1 MRINIMTTTQQ
12 VTTFLGVQKQ
22 KPINNTPILNWLNL
36 IKKSGYSYYIESARN
51 NPKDSKKYIEL
62 KKAIPVATFNF
73 NFKDWKKETNI
84 TNPTGFLY
92 IDIDNQEFDI
102 NILDKNKIYSYYH
115 SFGGKGYSIIVQ
127 VDGLTPNNFKSTFYN
142 ICEQLGI
149 LSYIDKQAI
158 KSTQSNILSYDPN
171 IFINTNSYI
180 FTAINDNNEKCTP
193 SLTNSKQK
201 KEYSSTGGTKLEYH
215 KLIFSSIELIDIG
228 ENLSYTNWDG
238 IKHFK
243 CYIPKKK
250 LKNGRHN
257 FLLAYTNNLVILNS
271 TASFERIKQT
281 IISVSKVSCIEQPPI
296 EDIIKIIKSVF
307 KYKEEGTLKPIWFKK
322 DRKIIL
328 NKNLNKE
335 EKMQQVVIEMKKMY
349 ADKSCQKINDIIT
362 DWDFK
367 LYGKI
372 SIRKISDNYP
382 ISKKTVAK
390 YWSEFK
396 EFVQE
401 LNNKNI

>member
-1 MRINIMTTTQQ
+1 
-12 VTTFLGVQKQ
+12 
-22 KPINNTPILNWLNL
+22 
-36 IKKSGYSYYIESARN
+36 
-51 NPKDSKKYIEL
+51 
-62 KKAIPVATFNF
+62 
-73 NFKDWKKETNI
+73 
-84 TNPTGFLY
+84 
-92 IDIDNQEFDI
+92 
-102 NILDKNKIYSYYH
+102 
-115 SFGGKGYSIIVQ
+115 
-127 VDGLTPNNFKSTFYN
+127 
-142 ICEQLGI
+142 
-149 LSYIDKQAI
+149 
-158 KSTQSNILSYDPN
+158 
-171 IFINTNSYI
+171 
-180 FTAINDNNEKCTP
+180 
-193 SLTNSKQK
+193 
-201 KEYSSTGGTKLEYH
+201 
-215 KLIFSSIELIDIG
+215 
-228 ENLSYTNWDG
+228 
-238 IKHFK
+238 
-243 CYIPKKK
+243 
-250 LKNGRHN
+250 
-257 FLLAYTNNLVILNS
+257 LAYTNNLVILNS